1 MLYKCMHV
9 CMYAQV
15 LRHDKAILHPIR
27 QHDHL
32 KHVPSYLIPSS
43 MRSVAS
49 VKGKRMGKHNKK
61 RKSAPGMNHEKR
73 ILKSKMNDPLHSMDT
88 GGNEDI
94 VPAIDENIQED
105 RQEVE
110 PAEDTSNRVY
120 TNSETI
126 GSSTS
131 GRKSWKMRHKKGEF
145 NPKAKK
151 AGLHRQSGSFIR
163 SKNYK

>member
-1 MLYKCMHV
+1 M
-9 CMYAQV
+9 

-32 KHVPSYLIPSS
+32 KHVPNYLIPSS
-43 MRSVAS
+43 MRSVATL
-49 VKGKRMGKHNKK
+49 KGKRMGKHSKK
-61 RKSAPGMNHEKR
+61 RKSAPGMTHEKR
-73 ILKSKMNDPLHSMDT
+73 ILKSKMNDPLHSMDI
-88 GGNEDI
+88 GGQEDN
-94 VPAIDENIQED
+94 VAAIDENIQEV

-110 PAEDTSNRVY
+110 PAEDVSNRVY

-126 GSSTS
+126 GSGTS